1 MDNSRQPFEG
11 QQPLIPEGTER
22 EIRMVEIT
30 NLQPYD
36 RNPRHDRNPEFDRIK
51 ASIRAHGLDQPLVIT
66 QRPGATDYTVHSG
79 GNTRLLILKELFAET
94 GDNRFSQIPCLFRP
108 WQRESEVL
116 LAHLRENDLRG
127 DLTFIDKAQAVYTLK
142 QLLEDELDVS
152 TLTQRQ
158 LHLALQAGGYTLSES
173 SISRMGYAVRTLLPL
188 MPQALHAGLGKAQ
201 VQRIRTLD
209 KAARALWQQ
218 REVGD
223 DAAFEA
229 VFAALCRRYDAP
241 DWDTDLLRSA
251 LETELA
257 EAADVSVHIIR
268 VEFDAQMAGRVLT
281 IPECDDDTD
290 DEAKEETVGW
300 LGAPVITPER
310 TADGLKSSQTSGTP
324 TLQPPWIYLRRFP
337 TTLRAMIHSHHLHLP
352 TRPADPQS
360 ETAFEPLPTQG
371 QSGTTDLKSLRARA
385 WTLAARLAQ
394 RNGIGALVVP
404 LSGKGLGFLLNDV
417 PDPALADQ
425 LDEES
430 LSQVSMVWWCLAAC
444 AEMTVAP
451 LEVILPH
458 LPTES
463 VLRHALEEHDAGL
476 LFTSIWTLDPGQTGY
491 RLWRR
496 LGELDWRDLLN
507 LMATYR
513 QLYQLSENTQTPL
526 WE

>member
-30 NLQPYD
+30 SVQPYD

-300 LGAPVITPER
+300 LGAPVVTPER
-310 TADGLKSSQTSGTP
+310 TADGLKSTKPAARHTAAAVDLPAKVPYDTAGDDSFTSP
-324 TLQPPWIYLRRFP
+324 AP
-337 TTLRAMIHSHHLHLP
+337 ADS
-352 TRPADPQS
+352 PADPQS
-360 ETAFEPLPTQG
+360 ETAFEPLPTKG

>member
-30 NLQPYD
+30 NVQPYD

-142 QLLEDELDVS
+142 QLLQDELDVS

-300 LGAPVITPER
+300 LDAQAIAPER
-310 TADGLKSSQTSGTP
+310 TTDEPKTSKPAAHRPEAAVELPATVPRDTAGDDSFTSPAPADST
-324 TLQPPWIYLRRFP
+324 
-337 TTLRAMIHSHHLHLP
+337 
-352 TRPADPQS
+352 ADPQS

>member
-11 QQPLIPEGTER
+11 QQPLTSEGTER

-30 NLQPYD
+30 HLQPYD

-66 QRPGATDYTVHSG
+66 QRPGAMDYTVHSG

-158 LHLALQAGGYTLSES
+158 LHLALQAGGYTLSEA

-268 VEFDAQMAGRVLT
+268 VEFDAQIAGRVLT
-281 IPECDDDTD
+281 IPECDDGTD
-290 DEAKEETVGW
+290 DEAKDEAVGW
-300 LGAPVITPER
+300 LDAQAIAPER
-310 TADGLKSSQTSGTP
+310 TTDEPKTSKP
-324 TLQPPWIYLRRFP
+324 AAHRPE
-337 TTLRAMIHSHHLHLP
+337 AAVELP
-352 TRPADPQS
+352 ATVPRDTAGDDSFTSPVPAESLADPQS

-371 QSGTTDLKSLRARA
+371 QSGPTDLKSLRARA

-394 RNGIGALVVP
+394 RNGLGALVVP

-451 LEVILPH
+451 LEAILPH

>member
-30 NLQPYD
+30 NVQPYD

-300 LGAPVITPER
+300 LDAQAIAPER
-310 TADGLKSSQTSGTP
+310 TTDEPKTSKP
-324 TLQPPWIYLRRFP
+324 AARRP
-337 TTLRAMIHSHHLHLP
+337 EAAVDLP
-352 TRPADPQS
+352 ATVPRDTAGDDSFTSPAPADS
-360 ETAFEPLPTQG
+360 TRRSTIRNRVRTTADP
-371 QSGTTDLKSLRARA
+371 GTVWHHGSQILAR
-385 WTLAARLAQ
+385 
-394 RNGIGALVVP
+394 P
-404 LSGKGLGFLLNDV
+404 GL
-417 PDPALADQ
+417 
-425 LDEES
+425 
-430 LSQVSMVWWCLAAC
+430 
-444 AEMTVAP
+444 
-451 LEVILPH
+451 
-458 LPTES
+458 
-463 VLRHALEEHDAGL
+463 DAGR
-476 LFTSIWTLDPGQTGY
+476 TSCAAQWHRCARCPLVRQGPGVSAERCTRSGA
-491 RLWRR
+491 RR
-496 LGELDWRDLLN
+496 STR
-507 LMATYR
+507 
-513 QLYQLSENTQTPL
+513 
-526 WE
+526 